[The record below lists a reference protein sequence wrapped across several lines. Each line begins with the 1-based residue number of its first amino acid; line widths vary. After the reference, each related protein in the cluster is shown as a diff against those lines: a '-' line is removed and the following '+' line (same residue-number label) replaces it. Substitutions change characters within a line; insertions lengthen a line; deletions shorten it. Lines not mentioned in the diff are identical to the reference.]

1 MLSTLNVKM
10 NIEIVYKPIF
20 LPSISEYIYYSIFS
34 TENLENLEKTLS
46 SIIGNYKIE
55 IDGKIFGNKEMKC
68 ENVYENVIIR
78 KKIMRIRICV

>member
-1 MLSTLNVKM
+1 M

-34 TENLENLEKTLS
+34 TENLENLEKSLS

-78 KKIMRIRICV
+78 EKIMRIRICV